1 MKEDEKALVLDFLP
15 RGKSS
20 GFKQEP
26 IAQVVGKEYFT
37 LLEVVPRENVVL
49 KAGIEVYI
57 GRSERKEIDHIK
69 KRIQSK
75 DLTSNALSELEN
87 LLPVL
92 VKENEKKFVDF
103 FNNASPI
110 TIKRHQ
116 LELLPGLGKKHM
128 LEVLSER
135 EKKPFESFAEIEQ
148 RVRLLP
154 NVQKAIV
161 RRILEELSGEEEKH
175 FLFAKPF
182 PREQPPGQ
190 ERGEFGRRRY

>member
-37 LLEVVPRENVVL
+37 LLEVVPRENIML
-49 KAGIEVYI
+49 KPGMEVYI
-57 GRSERKEIDHIK
+57 GREERKEIDHIK
-69 KRIQSK
+69 KRIQAK
-75 DLTSNALSELEN
+75 DLTSTALSELEN

-128 LEVLSER
+128 LEILSER
-135 EKKPFESFAEIEQ
+135 EKKPFESFSEIEQ

-154 NVQKAIV
+154 NVQKTIV
-161 RRILEELSGEEEKH
+161 KRILEELSGEEEKH

-182 PREQPPGQ
+182 AKEKPFT
-190 ERGEFGRRRY
+190 ERRDFGRRRF